1 MRENESLNGAPF
13 EGRRG
18 HRKEK
23 QGREPYCRMNANVS
37 SVDDKID
44 KLATMLNL
52 CVVNVIEVFYRH
64 CLASASLSLMSEH
77 PMKIHQLSINLFSIL
92 LRLVEIDRPDPP

>member
-1 MRENESLNGAPF
+1 MKTDNEGENESLNGAPF

-52 CVVNVIEVFYRH
+52 CVVNVIEVF
-64 CLASASLSLMSEH
+64 LSTL
-77 PMKIHQLSINLFSIL
+77 PSISIFL
-92 LRLVEIDRPDPP
+92 